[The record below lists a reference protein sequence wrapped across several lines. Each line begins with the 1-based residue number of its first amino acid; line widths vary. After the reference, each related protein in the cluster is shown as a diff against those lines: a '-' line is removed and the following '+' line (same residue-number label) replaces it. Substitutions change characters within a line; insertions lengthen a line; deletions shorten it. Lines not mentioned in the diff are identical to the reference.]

1 MSAAPILITG
11 GAQRLGRH
19 CAERLLSDGHPVI
32 ISYRRERPELDELRQ
47 RGVVTLI
54 ADFSTEAGILDFI
67 ERLRQSTGA
76 LRAIVHNASDWAP
89 DSAGEDAGANFE
101 RLFRVHMLAPYL
113 INLHARELLD
123 ACTEP
128 QRDIVHIT
136 DFVAEQGSRKHAAY
150 AATKAGLD
158 NLTRSFA
165 AMYAPDIQVNA
176 IAPALIMLNEG
187 DDEAYAAKA
196 RRKSA
201 MQLVPG
207 PGVVYQTLRYLLD
220 NRYTTGATLPLDG
233 GRHLILGSSE

>member
-19 CAERLLSDGHPVI
+19 CAERLLHDGHPVI

-47 RGVVTLI
+47 RGVVTLM
-54 ADFSTEAGILDFI
+54 ADFSSEAGVLDFL
-67 ERLRQSTGA
+67 ERLRQSTDS

-89 DSAGEDAGANFE
+89 DSTGEDAGGNFE

-123 ACTEP
+123 ACIEP

-136 DFVAEQGSRKHAAY
+136 DFVAQKGSRKHAAY

-187 DDEAYAAKA
+187 DDEAYVAKA
-196 RRKSA
+196 KSKSA

-220 NRYTTGATLPLDG
+220 NRYITGATLPLDG
-233 GRHLILGSSE
+233 GRNVV